1 MSKHI
6 DPQILQKSRA
16 KYIALKYQKYLK
28 ERVLDVGC
36 REKNLKKYLDKNV
49 EYVGIDIAGDPDVHV
64 DLEKGSI
71 PFENNSFE
79 CVVCA
84 DVLEHIDNIHKIF
97 NELVRVSRKYIVI
110 SLPNNWNVV
119 KVPVISGKS
128 ELKQYG
134 LPKDEPKDRHKWFF
148 NYTEASKFILD
159 RAEVTNCEVV
169 SLEPYYIPDK
179 NIIKK
184 SIKLLLKIVFNED
197 RYANWFYGAVWC
209 VLKKRQ

>member
-79 CVVCA
+79 CVVCT

-128 ELKQYG
+128 EFKQYG